1 MAWCKGG
8 QQAQSGDTCRVA
20 LLFKSVCSHFC
31 FLLSPGW
38 SRWLNQARGSS
49 FSDLADLL
57 LIPCLA
63 AWKFWIREAGS
74 GGVEW
79 DQGLKAQKFLV
90 NWSRLKM
97 FFVIIFSLL
106 PKRIFHIFPLDFDI
120 LGAYIFL
127 L

>member
-1 MAWCKGG
+1 M
-8 QQAQSGDTCRVA
+8 
-20 LLFKSVCSHFC
+20 
-31 FLLSPGW
+31 
-38 SRWLNQARGSS
+38 
-49 FSDLADLL
+49 
-57 LIPCLA
+57 
-63 AWKFWIREAGS
+63 
-74 GGVEW
+74 EW

-97 FFVIIFSLL
+97 LFMIIFSLL